1 MKRYLKQHK
10 ALIALFAFFVFASE
24 GILLY
29 LARLNGQ
36 LVDLASKGAG
46 TGNTGAGSMGTGMV
60 SALFPLFG
68 LLVVL
73 SILMPICF
81 YLYTLFIQFFRA
93 KIQAAMR
100 KDLFRSILGR
110 TYRAYLQRDEGEYL
124 AAYTTQIGSLED
136 SYFRAIFGIL
146 QIIASVVFGLFF
158 LYLIHPP
165 FVLYSVIGILPALV
179 VPRLIEPLINR
190 LQKEK
195 IAAVSRNLA
204 TLNEYLSGL
213 HTIFLYQRRKVFQKL
228 FSAQTDEISNISA
241 RIPQYMNLT
250 TNLSHLL
257 LQLYYVVIVLVT
269 SIEIAKGNISVGSY
283 VAAIHILS
291 DVTGGLGFTAHYLQ
305 QFAISKKTIEHI
317 FDVANM
323 ETEIDATKVAA
334 VASDTGSLGNTEPK
348 TEERRAL
355 TAPVQSIEY
364 RDVHFSYDGTTDI
377 INGFDRIFTEKGIY
391 QVVGASGSGKSTLL
405 SLLCGYL
412 APRSGQTKIND
423 TSVVQIANL
432 NDLFTIMR
440 QEAIYFD
447 GSLKD
452 NITMFADIPDSK
464 ILAAFD
470 QMGLT
475 KIAPKLHDTEFNLSG
490 GEQRRTMLIRA
501 LLRDTPILIL
511 DEPLANLDK
520 ESIALVEAVLKQI
533 QDKFVFVITHE
544 PLSIPVVDTIR
555 I

>member
-46 TGNTGAGSMGTGMV
+46 AGSGGTGMV

-204 TLNEYLSGL
+204 TLNEYLP
-213 HTIFLYQRRKVFQKL
+213 VFTPF
-228 FSAQTDEISNISA
+228 FST
-241 RIPQYMNLT
+241 
-250 TNLSHLL
+250 
-257 LQLYYVVIVLVT
+257 
-269 SIEIAKGNISVGSY
+269 
-283 VAAIHILS
+283 
-291 DVTGGLGFTAHYLQ
+291 
-305 QFAISKKTIEHI
+305 
-317 FDVANM
+317 
-323 ETEIDATKVAA
+323 
-334 VASDTGSLGNTEPK
+334 
-348 TEERRAL
+348 
-355 TAPVQSIEY
+355 
-364 RDVHFSYDGTTDI
+364 
-377 INGFDRIFTEKGIY
+377 
-391 QVVGASGSGKSTLL
+391 
-405 SLLCGYL
+405 
-412 APRSGQTKIND
+412 
-423 TSVVQIANL
+423 
-432 NDLFTIMR
+432 
-440 QEAIYFD
+440 
-447 GSLKD
+447 
-452 NITMFADIPDSK
+452 
-464 ILAAFD
+464 
-470 QMGLT
+470 
-475 KIAPKLHDTEFNLSG
+475 SG
-490 GEQRRTMLIRA
+490 GKFFRSCSLHKRMKSAIFRR
-501 LLRDTPILIL
+501 
-511 DEPLANLDK
+511 
-520 ESIALVEAVLKQI
+520 ESHS
-533 QDKFVFVITHE
+533 T
-544 PLSIPVVDTIR
+544 
-555 I
+555 